1 MGEGLPEKYMKIL
14 FGVLE
19 LFYSECSCGAITL
32 QTRFSNTFATQVNSI
47 RYNSIHPIDIN
58 WILIMCLSSLLV
70 GFGKTLMLVP
80 SIENLAFEI
89 LCEIG
94 LEIPYSGNSG
104 HL

>member
-1 MGEGLPEKYMKIL
+1 MTVSQRRNFPTL
-14 FGVLE
+14 FINT
-19 LFYSECSCGAITL
+19 ITL

-47 RYNSIHPIDIN
+47 RYKSIHPIDIN

-80 SIENLAFEI
+80 SIENFAFEI